1 MIFATAK
8 HFEEFAIKME
18 VYASDRAQAAQ
29 SHVRERRAPAEL
41 RMICCGKCAQQAAE
55 RAPYA
60 AERARHDADPCAH
73 GKRREVRTVCCGNA
87 HDKLRTS
94 FQFPI
99 WPDMLTVRLP
109 I

>member
-1 MIFATAK
+1 MAVCAF
-8 HFEEFAIKME
+8 
-18 VYASDRAQAAQ
+18 DRAQVAQ
-29 SHVRERRAPAEL
+29 SYVRKRRVPAEV
-41 RMICCGKCAQQAAE
+41 RTMYCERCARGAAGC
-55 RAPYA
+55 
-60 AERARHDADPCAH
+60 ARYDADPCAH